1 MRILEGQ
8 QLFFYFIQNANIE
21 TFMSKSIWI
30 YPKKPRLHIG
40 MTKFDKVIARF
51 SELSPNLSNKQRFFA
66 QQNVLQNLRHESV
79 DFQFKI
85 VLGA

>member
-1 MRILEGQ
+1 
-8 QLFFYFIQNANIE
+8 
-21 TFMSKSIWI
+21 
-30 YPKKPRLHIG
+30 
-40 MTKFDKVIARF
+40 MTKFDKVIARL